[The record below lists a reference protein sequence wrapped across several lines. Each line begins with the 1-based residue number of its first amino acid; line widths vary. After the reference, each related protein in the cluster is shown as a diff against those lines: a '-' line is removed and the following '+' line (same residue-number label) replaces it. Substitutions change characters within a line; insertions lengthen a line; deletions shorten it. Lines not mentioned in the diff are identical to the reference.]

1 MTNYSFGSHLSPRS
15 RDARLE
21 ATINGAMDYL
31 ANEGLTV
38 MGLFKDK
45 APHADVHRTMVTVMS
60 GKDIDFV
67 TLHKAAL
74 ATSVLEECL
83 VRVSNPVFPWRL
95 VVPLAQALRQSKL
108 DPPEKQHIGMQKV
121 LLDAVRLN
129 AVSPLFLNLLGLLN
143 LVVKH
148 QSQNGCSLKVAAE
161 AFAPRMLE
169 NFGAGLAPDSR
180 EYMHSIRTACTVLE
194 ELIDK
199 VYVMFPPQN
208 EGSEQQAPAQEP
220 EGGAQVSAA
229 AQQEGLN
236 NPRELAHPDTPQ
248 SCAGSIGEY
257 ADDILGLW
265 PDNSNAKSRY
275 CSKYKWYTIV
285 NIMWLRGS
293 KYIRACG

>member
-1 MTNYSFGSHLSPRS
+1 MATTPRKVMTNYGSHLSPRS
-15 RDARLE
+15 RDARFE

-45 APHADVHRTMVTVMS
+45 APHADVHRIMVTVMS

-108 DPPEKQHIGMQKV
+108 EPPEKQHIGMQQV

-143 LVVKH
+143 LVVQH
-148 QSQNGCSLKVAAE
+148 QSQNGCALKVAAE

-169 NFGAGLAPDSR
+169 NFGAGFAPDSR
-180 EYMHSIRTACTVLE
+180 EYIHSIHTACTVLE

-199 VYVMFPPQN
+199 VYLMFPPAG
-208 EGSEQQAPAQEP
+208 EGIRKAFEQHYL
-220 EGGAQVSAA
+220 V
-229 AQQEGLN
+229 
-236 NPRELAHPDTPQ
+236 PRQIRMTD
-248 SCAGSIGEY
+248 AGTRLPIAVA
-257 ADDILGLW
+257 ADDVPRHFTGQ
-265 PDNSNAKSRY
+265 D
-275 CSKYKWYTIV
+275 
-285 NIMWLRGS
+285 
-293 KYIRACG
+293 

>member
-1 MTNYSFGSHLSPRS
+1 MATTPRKVMTNYGSHLSPRS
-15 RDARLE
+15 RDARFE

-108 DPPEKQHIGMQKV
+108 EPPEKQHIGMQQV

-143 LVVKH
+143 LVVQH

-180 EYMHSIRTACTVLE
+180 EYMHSIHTACTVIE

-220 EGGAQVSAA
+220 EGGAPVSAA
-229 AQQEGLN
+229 AQQEGGN
-236 NPRELAHPDTPQ
+236 KPRDLAHPDTPQ
-248 SCAGSIGEY
+248 SRAGSVGEY
-257 ADDILGLW
+257 ADDILGLL
-265 PDNSNAKSRY
+265 PDNSNAKDRY
-275 CSKYKWYTIV
+275 CSKYKWYTV
-285 NIMWLRGS
+285 V
-293 KYIRACG
+293 